1 MLYLP
6 VQPDFQPIL
15 RVPHLPSAW
24 PEDFFGDL
32 AVDIRD
38 LLGRT
43 LAREEVEILRQGRAI
58 GSIYIWYPAHVRV
71 SMEQL
76 EYWQELGFTGLLF
89 ADFNEDD
96 SRLLG
101 CWYSF
106 FGGIVFARHF
116 ARRPDDIWSMAD
128 FAFEDFGR
136 KILMILDHEEPLSTE
151 GLTHVR
157 AYPRK
162 IPRIESEDD

>member
-38 LLGRT
+38 LLDRT
-43 LAREEVEILRQGRAI
+43 LAREELELLRQGRAT

-76 EYWQELGFTGLLF
+76 EYWQELGFAGLLF
-89 ADFNEDD
+89 ADFDEDD
-96 SRLLG
+96 SRLLR

-157 AYPRK
+157 AYPPK